1 MVLEKKASKT
11 SKIVLNTENRMRLL
25 PALRVGVVFLLVLLG
40 VILSQLLNTTF
51 FIVRKYRFAET
62 KFTYISSL
70 RLSHLLQCISI
81 AHAKIMGRFFFYS
94 SWLLQ
99 IFTAI
104 VTDQFISSH
113 YMKGSLSYEQLP
125 YSIDS

>member
-25 PALRVGVVFLLVLLG
+25 PAPTRILLVLLG

>member
-25 PALRVGVVFLLVLLG
+25 PAPTRILLVLLG

-51 FIVRKYRFAET
+51 FIVRKYRFVET